1 MVASFFVKKIMNW
14 LNEDLKRQVRQVF
27 EPRYQRSLKDQEVIQ
42 IASNLTN
49 FMEDT
54 LRFRWKKY
62 GNVTR

>member
-1 MVASFFVKKIMNW
+1 MNW